1 MEEKKK
7 QPKSLPGMSIE
18 WYESLK
24 TDEDWLEYRTLELM
38 DAGFSEEEIGSLFYY
53 DSEARCFYPTAE
65 MMEQWDNERQWF
77 QEDRSYY
84 LEAIAKGRRNP
95 FPNINFDECQNN
107 VEKEVCAEQIEPLS
121 PEENQAKI
129 RMYSHMERLSLL
141 YKHGLE
147 ATNVK
152 SSENSRLIDS
162 SYTIDGHR
170 YNNCVTLF
178 HNTKELGLFY
188 DEFSFPGNY
197 VSHERHVDNLLKVV
211 SKNKVYLLLIYF
223 EKDGQ
228 PTWEMYYKGRFIR
241 QQSTVYTYEGYLYDK
256 KKMVRIYE
264 LSKGTET
271 DIGLL
276 LQALYQLNN
285 EAKEIANYEE
295 RQIRV
300 AENERQHTALT
311 ELVSKMQQHA
321 AKADAVFHL
330 EKLNGDLTEEKRDA
344 FYAHLDSVADTIP
357 EVVAI
362 KYEQM
367 ARDTYDFYDN
377 VSASSQRFLRTA
389 VALEESLTAD
399 HHDICPLYFEL
410 CRVFENEL
418 DIRIFSEYI
427 AILLNNSGLE
437 DKKRDNDGCFL
448 KIQELVSK
456 VFVNPSNADGKVF
469 VPEKTKISSLYK
481 VKFNRESAA
490 KYQRTLLSLL
500 EKKGYNIDLL
510 SRTSDYRK
518 NCDYVDM
525 RNKYVHPDHN
535 MDAAEALAE
544 LGNIK
549 KQTTSRLGWLIKAT
563 EQSK

>member
-1 MEEKKK
+1 MEESKK
-7 QPKSLPGMSIE
+7 QPKSLPGMSVE

-24 TDEDWLEYRTLELM
+24 TDEDWLEYRTIELM
-38 DAGFSEEEIGSLFYY
+38 DAGFSEKEISELFYY
-53 DSEARCFYPTAE
+53 DSATRRFYPTAK
-65 MMEQWDNERQWF
+65 MMEQWDDERQWF

-84 LEAIAKGRRNP
+84 LDAIAKGRRNP
-95 FPNINFDECQNN
+95 FPNRDFNECQGY
-107 VEKEVCAEQIEPLS
+107 EDTEACIEMTEALS
-121 PEENQAKI
+121 PEENQASI
-129 RMYSHMERLSLL
+129 RLHSHAERLSLL
-141 YKHGLE
+141 YNHGLE
-147 ATNVK
+147 AANVK
-152 SSENSRLIDS
+152 TPENSRNIDS
-162 SYTIDGHR
+162 SYTIDGYR

-188 DEFSFPGNY
+188 DEFSFPGKH
-197 VSHERHVDNLLKVV
+197 VPHERHVDNLLKVV
-211 SKNKVYLLLIYF
+211 SKYKVYLLLVYF

-241 QQSTVYTYEGYLYDK
+241 QQPTVYTYEGYLYDK
-256 KKMVRIYE
+256 KKMARIYE
-264 LSKGTET
+264 LSKGAET

-321 AKADAVFHL
+321 AKVDAVFHL

>member
-38 DAGFSEEEIGSLFYY
+38 DAGFSEEEIASLFYY
-53 DSEARCFYPTAE
+53 DSETRHFYPTAE

-95 FPNINFDECQNN
+95 FPNIDFDESQDN
-107 VEKEVCAEQIEPLS
+107 EETEVSAEQIEPLS
-121 PEENQAKI
+121 PEENQAKN
-129 RMYSHMERLSLL
+129 RMYSHIERLSLL

-147 ATNVK
+147 AANVK
-152 SSENSRLIDS
+152 APENSRHIDS
-162 SYTIDGHR
+162 SYTIDGYR

-178 HNTKELGLFY
+178 HNAKELGLFY
-188 DEFSFPGNY
+188 DEFSFPGKH
-197 VSHERHVDNLLKVV
+197 VPHERHVDNLLKVV
-211 SKNKVYLLLIYF
+211 SKHKVYLLLIYF

-241 QQSTVYTYEGYLYDK
+241 QQPTVYTYEGYLYDK
-256 KKMVRIYE
+256 KKMARIYE
-264 LSKGTET
+264 LSKGAET

-377 VSASSQRFLRTA
+377 VAASSQRFLRTA

-399 HHDICPLYFEL
+399 LHDICPLYFEL

-427 AILLNNSGLE
+427 AILLKNSGLE

-500 EKKGYNIDLL
+500 EEKGYNIDLL

-563 EQSK
+563 EQSE

>member
-38 DAGFSEEEIGSLFYY
+38 DAGFSEEEIASLFYY
-53 DSEARCFYPTAE
+53 DSETRHFYPTAE

-95 FPNINFDECQNN
+95 FPNIDFDECQNN
-107 VEKEVCAEQIEPLS
+107 VETEVCAEQIEPLS

-344 FYAHLDSVADTIP
+344 FYAHLDSVASTIP

-367 ARDTYDFYDN
+367 ARDTYVFYDN
-377 VSASSQRFLRTA
+377 VAASSQRFLRTA
-389 VALEESLTAD
+389 VALEESLTAG

-427 AILLNNSGLE
+427 GKLVSSQDSDAAQTGGKE
-437 DKKRDNDGCFL
+437 YCFRR
-448 KIQELVSK
+448 IGELVS
-456 VFVNPSNADGKVF
+456 NARRIDSKVF
-469 VPEKTKISSLYK
+469 VPEKIKIEALHK
-481 VKFNRESAA
+481 VNFNIEKASF
-490 KYQRTLLSLL
+490 YQKTLF
-500 EKKGYNIDLL
+500 DLL
-510 SRTSDYRK
+510 IEKGFDLKRLERKSDYYK
-518 NCDYVDM
+518 NCDYVES
-525 RNKYVHPDHN
+525 RNKFVHPD
-535 MDAAEALAE
+535 DKLDALAAHGE
-544 LGNIK
+544 LERIK
-549 KQTTSRLGWLIKAT
+549 QHTTKRLEWLIEAT
-563 EQSK
+563 EQAE